1 MLLLFDGTKRTNEQ
15 NGDITIVLSY
25 TRSCCSV
32 STQWQNKYKKCLERS
47 GEMLEYRSPILMQ
60 QRIEE
65 KLIAQLVKKLP
76 ALYKTWRLIAVF
88 TEAHHWTLPG
98 PDESSPHPHPQFF

>member
-1 MLLLFDGTKRTNEQ
+1 
-15 NGDITIVLSY
+15 
-25 TRSCCSV
+25 
-32 STQWQNKYKKCLERS
+32 
-47 GEMLEYRSPILMQ
+47 MLEYRSPILMQ

-88 TEAHHWTLPG
+88 TEAHH
-98 PDESSPHPHPQFF
+98 